1 MNNSLE
7 IEWWKGIDEYIFDRP
22 NNVGFCVCILK
33 RTLCDRHY
41 FFSSFS
47 LSKGVFGRTGKTFFA
62 VFRVFMI
69 LTHVAS
75 IRAISSD
82 KLAHYVS
89 NLCSVTCF
97 SRQVWSCTC
106 SLQSVEVTSA
116 YSWRFRADTL
126 NSSTKIIWNLV
137 K

>member
-22 NNVGFCVCILK
+22 YNFSFSVCILK

-47 LSKGVFGRTGKTFFA
+47 LSNGVFGRTGKTFFS

-69 LTHVAS
+69 LTHEAS

-89 NLCSVTCF
+89 NLCSITCF
-97 SRQVWSCTC
+97 FIQVWSCTC
-106 SLQSVEVTSA
+106 FLQPVEVTSVS
-116 YSWRFRADTL
+116 SWRFRADTL
-126 NSSTKIIWNLV
+126 NSSTKSIWNLV